1 VNLVPESLRDYDKAW
16 LSGDVIAGLTLA
28 AIAIPEVMG
37 YTSIAQTPIVTGVY
51 TIIFPTLLF
60 ALLGSSRLLVVG
72 ADSATAAILAAGL
85 TGLGVSGL
93 QPGSQEWLAWTSL
106 VALICGVF
114 LILARLL
121 RLGFIG
127 NFLSATVLVG
137 FLSGVGVSVLSG
149 QIPAMLGISKG
160 TGNWFQQQWY
170 TITHVGDA
178 SGATVAF
185 ALGTVAL
192 IIGFKKLL
200 PVVPGAVIAV
210 VLSIIISAA
219 TDAKAHGVSVVGSL
233 DGGFPPVGLPDGGFG
248 WSDVVKAS
256 SIAFACFVLIVAQSA
271 ATSRSFAA
279 KHGERVDINRDLV
292 GLSGASLAAGLSG
305 TFVVNGSP
313 TKTQILDG
321 QKGRTQVA
329 NITMAGVALVFVL
342 FLTSLLTDMPS
353 AVLAGIVFM
362 IGVDLIDVTG
372 LRLIRS
378 QRVSEFLIACVT
390 GVVVFAV
397 GVEQGIILAILLSLL
412 EVVRRAYEPRD
423 FVIGQGTGD
432 TVDYESATPGAQS
445 RPGLVI
451 FRFDAPIFYAN
462 ASRFSDDVKS
472 LVDGASPPVR
482 WLVLDCSAFSDVD
495 YSAGLEFKD
504 LISYVHQHEARFGL
518 VLADPAVLAT
528 LRIYGVLDE
537 IPDDRVFETLD
548 DVFTAYEALPSG
560 VGAGVRHSP
569 RS

>member
-1 VNLVPESLRDYDKAW
+1 VNLVPESLRDYDRAW
-16 LSGDVIAGLTLA
+16 LSGDVIAGMTLA

-106 VALICGVF
+106 VALICGVL

-248 WSDVVKAS
+248 WTDVVKAS

-412 EVVRRAYEPRD
+412 EVVRRAYQPRD

-432 TVDYESATPGAQS
+432 TVEYESATPGAQS

-451 FRFDAPIFYAN
+451 FRFDAPVFYAN

-504 LISYVHQHEARFGL
+504 LISYVHQHGARFGL

-528 LRIYGVLDE
+528 LRVYGVLDE
-537 IPDDRVFETLD
+537 IPDDRVFDTLD
-548 DVFTAYEALPSG
+548 DVFTTYEALPASASAPG
-560 VGAGVRHSP
+560 KA
-569 RS
+569 

>member
-1 VNLVPESLRDYDKAW
+1 MDLMPESLRGYQKSW
-16 LSGDVIAGLTLA
+16 LSRDVIAGLTLS

-85 TGLGVSGL
+85 SGLGVSGL
-93 QPGSQEWLAWTSL
+93 TPGSQEWLAWCSL
-106 VALICGVF
+106 VALICGFF

-121 RLGFIG
+121 KLGFIG

-149 QIPAMLGISKG
+149 QIPAMLGIQKG
-160 TGNWFQQQWY
+160 TGNWFQQQWHML
-170 TITHVGDA
+170 THISDA
-178 SGATVAF
+178 NGATVAY

-192 IIGFKKLL
+192 IFGFKKFL
-200 PVVPGAVIAV
+200 PVVPGAVVAV
-210 VLSIIISAA
+210 VLSILISTA
-219 TDAKAHGVSVVGSL
+219 TDAKSHGVSVVGSL
-233 DGGFPPVGLPDGGFG
+233 SGGFPPVGLPSGLGFN
-248 WSDVVKAS
+248 DVIKAA
-256 SIAFACFVLIVAQSA
+256 SIGFACFVLIVAQSA

-292 GLSGASLAAGLSG
+292 GLSGASFAAGLTG

-313 TKTQILDG
+313 TKTQILNG

-329 NITMAGVALVFVL
+329 NMTMSAVALLFVL
-342 FLTSLLTDMPS
+342 FLTSLLTNMPS

-362 IGVDLIDVTG
+362 IGVDLIDVKG
-372 LRLIRS
+372 LRRIRS
-378 QRVSEFLIACVT
+378 ERMSEFVIACVT

-412 EVVRRAYEPRD
+412 EVVRRAYEPGD
-423 FVIGQGTGD
+423 FVIAQGTGED
-432 TVDYESATPGAQS
+432 LAYEAAAAGAES

-451 FRFDAPIFYAN
+451 FRFDAPLFYAN
-462 ASRFSDDVKS
+462 ANRFSDDVKA
-472 LVDGASPPVR
+472 VIEGAPTPVQ
-482 WLVLDCSAFSDVD
+482 WLVLDCSSVTDVD
-495 YSAGLEFKD
+495 YSAGLELAD
-504 LISYVHQHEARFGL
+504 LISYVHQKGARFGL
-518 VLADPAVLAT
+518 VRADESLRAT
-528 LRIYGVLDE
+528 LTTYGVLGE
-537 IPDDRVFETLD
+537 VAPDRIFEHVE
-548 DVFTAYEALPSG
+548 DVFAAYEALPPSSAPPT
-560 VGAGVRHSP
+560 GAP
-569 RS
+569 A

>member
-1 VNLVPESLRDYDKAW
+1 
-16 LSGDVIAGLTLA
+16 
-28 AIAIPEVMG
+28 
-37 YTSIAQTPIVTGVY
+37 
-51 TIIFPTLLF
+51 
-60 ALLGSSRLLVVG
+60 
-72 ADSATAAILAAGL
+72 
-85 TGLGVSGL
+85 
-93 QPGSQEWLAWTSL
+93 
-106 VALICGVF
+106 
-114 LILARLL
+114 
-121 RLGFIG
+121 
-127 NFLSATVLVG
+127 
-137 FLSGVGVSVLSG
+137 
-149 QIPAMLGISKG
+149 
-160 TGNWFQQQWY
+160 
-170 TITHVGDA
+170 
-178 SGATVAF
+178 
-185 ALGTVAL
+185 
-192 IIGFKKLL
+192 
-200 PVVPGAVIAV
+200 
-210 VLSIIISAA
+210 
-219 TDAKAHGVSVVGSL
+219 
-233 DGGFPPVGLPDGGFG
+233 
-248 WSDVVKAS
+248 
-256 SIAFACFVLIVAQSA
+256 
-271 ATSRSFAA
+271 
-279 KHGERVDINRDLV
+279 
-292 GLSGASLAAGLSG
+292 
-305 TFVVNGSP
+305 
-313 TKTQILDG
+313 
-321 QKGRTQVA
+321 
-329 NITMAGVALVFVL
+329 
-342 FLTSLLTDMPS
+342 
-353 AVLAGIVFM
+353 
-362 IGVDLIDVTG
+362 
-372 LRLIRS
+372 
-378 QRVSEFLIACVT
+378 
-390 GVVVFAV
+390 V